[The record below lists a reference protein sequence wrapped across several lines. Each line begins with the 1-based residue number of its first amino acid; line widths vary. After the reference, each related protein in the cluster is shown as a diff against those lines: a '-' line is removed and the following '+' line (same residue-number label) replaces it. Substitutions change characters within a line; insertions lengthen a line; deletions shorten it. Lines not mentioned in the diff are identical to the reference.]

1 MARRA
6 RITKRGGGHLF
17 GQISRP
23 EAEFQK
29 LCEDYYEKILRYSH
43 HMLGNEAAA
52 RDCTQEVFLLACR
65 KRELLAQH
73 PNPGGFLFQSA
84 KNLIKKQQREAFRQ
98 MALDTSLEELASDPS
113 DPGAELWESLDRRI
127 DAPLYLEAVLSRLDD
142 EKRRLYAL
150 RYLEKKSMAEIA
162 ALLALREDALRMR
175 YVRLRREIREIV
187 VEIAEQNFV

>member
-65 KRELLAQH
+65 KRSCSHSIPIRA
-73 PNPGGFLFQSA
+73 
-84 KNLIKKQQREAFRQ
+84 
-98 MALDTSLEELASDPS
+98 ASCFK
-113 DPGAELWESLDRRI
+113 
-127 DAPLYLEAVLSRLDD
+127 AP
-142 EKRRLYAL
+142 KT
-150 RYLEKKSMAEIA
+150 
-162 ALLALREDALRMR
+162 
-175 YVRLRREIREIV
+175 
-187 VEIAEQNFV
+187 

>member
-1 MARRA
+1 MGSEMCIRD
-6 RITKRGGGHLF
+6 
-17 GQISRP
+17 RP
-23 EAEFQK
+23 REEAVI
-29 LCEDYYEKILRYSH
+29 CSGRSA
-43 HMLGNEAAA
+43 G
-52 RDCTQEVFLLACR
+52 R

-98 MALDTSLEELASDPS
+98 MALDTSLEELVSDPA

-150 RYLEKKSMAEIA
+150 RYLEKKAWRRSPCF
-162 ALLALREDALRMR
+162 LRCGMR
-175 YVRLRREIREIV
+175 PCGCAMCGCAGRSGRL
-187 VEIAEQNFV
+187 